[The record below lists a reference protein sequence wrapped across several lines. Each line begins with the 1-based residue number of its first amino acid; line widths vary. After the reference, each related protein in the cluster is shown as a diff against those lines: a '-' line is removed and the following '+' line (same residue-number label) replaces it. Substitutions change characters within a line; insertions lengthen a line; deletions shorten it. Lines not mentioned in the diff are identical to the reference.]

1 MKNIFVILLFLNLAV
16 GFGQNND
23 APKEDA
29 KLIKENTTEKS
40 DETDYDQIYTSVQVQ
55 AVPPGGMN
63 AFRKYIASSF
73 RLPEVSEKTLG
84 TIIVKFVV
92 WDDGSIRDINIIK
105 ENPVGL
111 GLGKEAVR
119 VLTNSAKWTPG
130 QYNGKSIKQY
140 YTIPISLQIAPVD
153 KIVQPIK
160 EIEAPP
166 KKD

>member
-16 GFGQNND
+16 GFGQKND

-92 WDDGSIRDINIIK
+92 WDDGSIRDIQIVK
-105 ENPVGL
+105 ESPAGL
-111 GLGKEAVR
+111 GLAKEATR
-119 VLTNSAKWTPG
+119 ILTKSPKWTPG
-130 QYNGKSIKQY
+130 VYNGRSVKQY
-140 YTIPISLQIAPVD
+140 YTLPISIQITAN
-153 KIVQPIK
+153 
-160 EIEAPP
+160 E
-166 KKD
+166 

>member
-1 MKNIFVILLFLNLAV
+1 MKNSFTILLFLSLAV
-16 GFGQNND
+16 GFGQNNE

-63 AFRKYIASSF
+63 AFRKYIASSY

-92 WDDGSIRDINIIK
+92 WDDGSLRDINIIK

-111 GLGKEAVR
+111 GLGKEAIR

-130 QYNGKSIKQY
+130 QYNGRSIKQY

-153 KIVQPIK
+153 KIVQPIQ

>member
-1 MKNIFVILLFLNLAV
+1 MKNSFTILLFLSLAV
-16 GFGQNND
+16 GFGQNNE

-40 DETDYDQIYTSVQVQ
+40 EETDYDQIYTSVQVQ

-63 AFRKYIASSF
+63 AFRKYIASSY

-92 WDDGSIRDINIIK
+92 WDDGSLRDINIIK

-111 GLGKEAVR
+111 GLGKEAIR

-130 QYNGKSIKQY
+130 QYNGRSIKQY

-160 EIEAPP
+160 EIEASP